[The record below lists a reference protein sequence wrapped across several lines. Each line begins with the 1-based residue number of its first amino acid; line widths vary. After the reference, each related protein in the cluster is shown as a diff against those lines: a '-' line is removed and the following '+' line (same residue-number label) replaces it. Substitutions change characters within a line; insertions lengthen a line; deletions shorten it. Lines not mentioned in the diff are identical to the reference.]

1 MAFQLT
7 IVTPE
12 GAAWEGTAERAVL
25 PGTEGDFGV
34 LPGHEPFLTA
44 LRIGPA
50 EIDTGSET
58 LLAAISGGFA
68 EVHADSVTVMVSSCE
83 FAHEIDL
90 ERAELAQQRAKR
102 MLEEM
107 RDTEEGEA
115 AYAEY
120 QEAYS
125 RSLTRLAVSKQQEKF
140 KH

>member
-12 GAAWEGTAERAVL
+12 GEAWEGTAERAVL

-68 EVHADSVTVMVSSCE
+68 EVHADSVTVMVSSCS
-83 FAHEIDL
+83 ARI
-90 ERAELAQQRAKR
+90 RR
-102 MLEEM
+102 
-107 RDTEEGEA
+107 TETPAREA
-115 AYAEY
+115 G
-120 QEAYS
+120 S
-125 RSLTRLAVSKQQEKF
+125 SWTRTLPV
-140 KH
+140 